1 MNLIRQSRL
10 GSQNYHRIVNYELKR
25 LYLKSITLNQNVSN
39 NQRFK
44 AQLNLSD
51 LPKNSSKHRIKNRCV
66 VTGRPKSVFKQ
77 FKLSRITLKQYA
89 LNGDIPGLKK
99 ISW

>member
-1 MNLIRQSRL
+1 MKKLVKKDIKLRKNFKK
-10 GSQNYHRIVNYELKR
+10 NELKR
-25 LYLKSITLNQNVSN
+25 LYLKSITLNQNISN

-44 AQLNLSD
+44 AQLSLSD

>member
-1 MNLIRQSRL
+1 MKKLVKKDIKLRKNFKK
-10 GSQNYHRIVNYELKR
+10 NELKR